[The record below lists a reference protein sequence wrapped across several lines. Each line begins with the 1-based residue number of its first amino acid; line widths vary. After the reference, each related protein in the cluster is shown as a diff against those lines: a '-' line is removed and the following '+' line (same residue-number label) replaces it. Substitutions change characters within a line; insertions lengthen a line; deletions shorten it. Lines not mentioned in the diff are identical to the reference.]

1 MTSFTNPQVFPET
14 MPRHSGVA
22 LQSIEP
28 AYRKVMMLN
37 RIIFWIIV
45 AVLFAVAWL
54 FLVPEEAK
62 FWFGIAALVFVLS
75 GLGLGLFTVSKA
87 FENMG
92 YALRQHDVIFRKG
105 WLFEKLHLV
114 PLKRI
119 QHCVV
124 KRSPLD
130 RQFGLASLKIF
141 TAGGAAADIT
151 LRGLSVDKAQTL
163 KDFLLQHPNHA
174 ETPPEPEENG
184 AMG

>member
-37 RIIFWIIV
+37 RIIFWLIV
-45 AVLFAVAWL
+45 AVLFAVAWQ
-54 FLVPEEAK
+54 FLVPAEAK

-75 GLGLGLFTVSKA
+75 GLGLGLFTASKA

-141 TAGGAAADIT
+141 TAGGAGADIT
-151 LRGLSVDKAQTL
+151 ICGLALGDAQAL
-163 KDFLLQHPNHA
+163 KDFLLQN
-174 ETPPEPEENG
+174 PPDSFPQTEQEENAALG
-184 AMG
+184 